1 MPRRAGRKTVERS
14 RYREYEQV
22 ADHFFEAARDAMDLE
37 YWTAAGV
44 LIVHSAIAYAD
55 ALCIQQSGVRSA
67 ADDHEEA
74 AALLEQV
81 LPSSDEV
88 SKAIQH
94 LRRIIDEKTKVSYL
108 GELYSR
114 SQTKALWDRLDRF
127 RRAAKRVL
135 QR

>member
-1 MPRRAGRKTVERS
+1 MTRRTGRKSVERS
-14 RYREYEQV
+14 RYRDYERV
-22 ADHFFEAARDAMDLE
+22 ADHFFEAARDAMELE

-44 LIVHSAIAYAD
+44 LIVHSAIAYSD

-74 AALLEQV
+74 AALLEQA
-81 LPSSDEV
+81 LPPGDHI
-88 SKAIQH
+88 SKAVQQ

-108 GELYSR
+108 GELYR
-114 SQTKALWDRLDRF
+114 RAQAHALWGRLDRF
-127 RRAAKRVL
+127 RRWAKRVL

>member
-1 MPRRAGRKTVERS
+1 MARRTGRKTVERS
-14 RYREYEQV
+14 RYRQYEQV

-44 LIVHSAIAYAD
+44 LIVHAAIAYAD
-55 ALCIQQSGVRSA
+55 ALCIQQAGVRSA

-74 AALLEQV
+74 AVLLEGS
-81 LPSSDEV
+81 LPHDAEA

-108 GELYSR
+108 GELYTR
-114 SQTKALWDRLDRF
+114 SQTRTLWDRLDRF
-127 RRAAKRVL
+127 RRWAKRIL

>member
-1 MPRRAGRKTVERS
+1 MASRTTRKSVERS

-22 ADHFFEAARDAMDLE
+22 ADHFFEAARDAMELE

-44 LIVHSAIAYAD
+44 LIVHAAIAYAD
-55 ALCIQQSGVRSA
+55 ALCIQQAGVRSG
-67 ADDHEEA
+67 ADNHEEA
-74 AALLEQV
+74 AVLLEQA
-81 LPSSDEV
+81 LPSNEGTSG
-88 SKAIQH
+88 AIKH

-127 RRAAKRVL
+127 RQWAKRIL

>member
-1 MPRRAGRKTVERS
+1 MARRTGRKTVERS
-14 RYREYEQV
+14 RFRDYERV
-22 ADHFFEAARDAMDLE
+22 ADHFFEAARDAMDLG

-74 AALLEQV
+74 VAMLEQA
-81 LPSSDEV
+81 LPSGEDV
-88 SKAIQH
+88 SKAVQQ
-94 LRRIIDEKTKVSYL
+94 LRRIIDEKTRVSYL
-108 GELYSR
+108 GELYTQN
-114 SQTKALWDRLDRF
+114 QTRTLWGRLDRF
-127 RRAAKRVL
+127 RRWAKRVL

>member
-1 MPRRAGRKTVERS
+1 MARRTARKSVDRS

-22 ADHFFEAARDAMDLE
+22 ADHFYEAARDAIDLE

-44 LIVHSAIAYAD
+44 LIVHAAIAYAD
-55 ALCIQQSGVRSA
+55 ALCIQQAGVRSG
-67 ADDHEEA
+67 ADNHEEA
-74 AALLEQV
+74 AALLEQSV
-81 LPSSDEV
+81 PSNEST
-88 SKAIQH
+88 SNAIRH

-114 SQTKALWDRLDRF
+114 SQTKTLWARLDRF
-127 RRAAKRVL
+127 RQWAKKIL